1 MFSRRQTIHS
11 RLMLAYKLLLGSLLL
26 VVGLGGLFYIFV
38 AERAEV
44 RESAHAAAGI
54 LASQSSAAL
63 MFGDSQVL
71 QENLESLKGLEGLHW
86 AAIVPTA
93 IDLPLPAIRLGAA
106 PVDLPGVLAGLA
118 DRRERMDLFSLIVR
132 APISHQGIERGQLLL
147 AMDLRF
153 EVFEFVR
160 ICIAAVALLVA
171 AFLLGQVVFR
181 RIVRSIVAPL
191 DDLIRATTSIAQ
203 QASRNVRLEEVRQ
216 STVEFTD
223 EVGQLADAF
232 DLMLDAI
239 IRHDRLERDHAQQLE
254 QTVENLRSLS
264 ARMRAVREEERTR
277 ISHEIHDE
285 LGQRLTALKF
295 AIARLDAGKAG
306 NGIAA
311 QVDELIKVVRS
322 ISWDLRPSLL
332 DSLGLVAAIEWQ
344 AQDFSRRM
352 GIRCGVDLPDEAID
366 IAPEMAT
373 DLFRVCQ
380 ELLTNVSRHAHAS
393 RVDIILE
400 TTDEAIH
407 LEVKDNG
414 CGMQARDQ
422 NRPALGLLG
431 IRERVESWGGRLDI
445 EPANGTASPSGTRIH
460 IMIPRGR
467 SGAPISTEQAP

>member
-1 MFSRRQTIHS
+1 MFSRRRTILS

-44 RESAHAAAGI
+44 RESAHAAASI
-54 LASQSSAAL
+54 LATQSSAAL
-63 MFGDSQVL
+63 MFGDTEAL
-71 QENLESLKGLEGLHW
+71 QENLDSLKDLEGLHW

-93 IDLPLPAIRLGAA
+93 VDVPHAAVRFGAA
-106 PVDLPGVLAGLA
+106 PVDLLGILEELGDQR
-118 DRRERMDLFSLIVR
+118 DRAKLFSLIVR
-132 APISHQGIERGQLLL
+132 NPISHQGVERGQLLL
-147 AMDLRF
+147 ALDLRF
-153 EVFEFVR
+153 EVYEFVK
-160 ICIAAVALLVA
+160 ICIAAMVLLVA

-181 RIVRSIVAPL
+181 RIVQSIIAPL
-191 DDLIRATTSIAQ
+191 DDLIRATTTIAQ
-203 QASRNVRLEEVRQ
+203 QASRNGRLEDVRQ
-216 STVEFTD
+216 STTGVTD

-232 DLMLDAI
+232 DLMLEAI
-239 IRHDRLERDHAQQLE
+239 IRHDRLERGHAQQLE

-295 AIARLDAGKAG
+295 AIARLDAGTEG
-306 NGIAA
+306 NAIAT
-311 QVDELIKVVRS
+311 QVDELIRVVRN

-352 GIRCGVDLPDEAID
+352 GIHCGVDLPDEAID
-366 IAPEMAT
+366 IAPDMAT

-380 ELLTNVSRHAHAS
+380 ELLTNVSRHARAS

-400 TTDEAIH
+400 MTDDAIH

-422 NRPALGLLG
+422 SRPALGLLG
-431 IRERVESWGGRLDI
+431 IRERVESWGGRIDI
-445 EPANGTASPSGTRIH
+445 GPANGATSAGGTRVH
-460 IMIPRGR
+460 IMIPRVRG
-467 SGAPISTEQAP
+467 GTPISSEQTP

>member
-1 MFSRRQTIHS
+1 MFSRRHTIHG

-44 RESAHAAAGI
+44 RESAHAAAAI
-54 LASQSSAAL
+54 LATQSSAAL
-63 MFGDSQVL
+63 MFGDGEAL
-71 QENLESLKGLEGLHW
+71 QENLDSLKGLEGLHW

-93 IDLPLPAIRLGAA
+93 IDLPLPAIRFGLT
-106 PVDLPGVLAGLA
+106 PVDLQGVLAGLA
-118 DRRERMDLFSLIVR
+118 DRRERMELFSLIVR
-132 APISHQGIERGQLLL
+132 APISHQGIEYGQLLL
-147 AMDLRF
+147 VLDLRF
-153 EVFEFVR
+153 EVFEFIR
-160 ICIAAVALLVA
+160 ICIAAVVLLVA

-181 RIVRSIVAPL
+181 RIVQSIVAPL

-203 QASRNVRLEEVRQ
+203 QASRNARLEDVRQ
-216 STVEFTD
+216 SSAEFTD

-239 IRHDRLERDHAQQLE
+239 IRHDRQERDHAQQLE

-295 AIARLDAGKAG
+295 AIARLDTGEGG
-306 NGIAA
+306 NGIAS
-311 QVDELIKVVRS
+311 QVDELIRVVRS

-344 AQDFSRRM
+344 AQDFSRRL

-380 ELLTNVSRHAHAS
+380 ELLTNVSRHARAS
-393 RVDIILE
+393 RVDMILE
-400 TTDEAIH
+400 TTDDAIH

-431 IRERVESWGGRLDI
+431 IRERVESWGGRVDI
-445 EPANGTASPSGTRIH
+445 EPANGTASPSGTCIH
-460 IMIPRGR
+460 IMIPYGR
-467 SGAPISTEQAP
+467 TGAPIATEQVP